1 MSVIHTVGVIRLRD
15 AKTGE
20 RTGTIDICRD
30 TDGVV
35 HLRAVRAGDEV
46 VLRMLPDVAQRV
58 AKLLDE
64 AAEASAA

>member
-30 TDGVV
+30 EEGIV
-35 HLRAVRAGDEV
+35 HLRAVRAGEEV
-46 VLRMLPDVAQRV
+46 VLRMLPNVAELVAQH
-58 AKLLDE
+58 LLD
-64 AAEASAA
+64 AAEGVAA